1 MTSNFEARRAER
13 VNINMDRI
21 KKALP
26 VDVESG
32 MGRRSVIR
40 ARADVAEIVCDVVL
54 KRRTYQEIA
63 KRCCVD
69 IESLNRF
76 RKRFITDEVAK
87 IVLVEANKMSAE
99 NLNAEVNQAQDQV
112 EGGILGVLTEQ
123 KRLYKTLNDMAGD
136 GSKDSLMEV
145 LGPMMQL
152 LRDQT
157 KAYDGLLKVYAQ
169 LRDKTVIV
177 QPLAEHPDIAKLM
190 DALWVVFKLHPA
202 AFEDFREIAR
212 QKKIPLDVE

>member
-1 MTSNFEARRAER
+1 
-13 VNINMDRI
+13 
-21 KKALP
+21 
-26 VDVESG
+26 

-54 KRRTYQEIA
+54 KRRPYNEIA

-202 AFEDFREIAR
+202 AFEEFREIAR